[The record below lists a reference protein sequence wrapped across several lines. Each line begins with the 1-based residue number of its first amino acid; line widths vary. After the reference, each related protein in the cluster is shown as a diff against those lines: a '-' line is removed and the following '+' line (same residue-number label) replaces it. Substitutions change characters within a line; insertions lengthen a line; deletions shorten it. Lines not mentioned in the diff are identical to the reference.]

1 MTDTIKDA
9 IIALQGGDSA
19 QFKDAI
25 NTELHDRIKQS
36 IELKKVEIAKDL
48 ASTPVQDTPVEE
60 PNAEEVTA
68 QYFCFICHDG
78 WVHTKRRA

>member
-1 MTDTIKDA
+1 MKSPASNRKEFIMSSELLDMIKNDQVA
-9 IIALQGGDSA
+9 DL
-19 QFKDAI
+19 KDAI

-48 ASTPVQDTPVEE
+48 ATTPVQDTPVEE

-68 QYFCFICHDG
+68 
-78 WVHTKRRA
+78 

>member
-1 MTDTIKDA
+1 MSSELLDMIKNDNVA
-9 IIALQGGDSA
+9 DL
-19 QFKDAI
+19 KDAI

-36 IELKKVEIAKDL
+36 IELKKVEVAKDL

-60 PNAEEVTA
+60 PNDAEEVTA
-68 QYFCFICHDG
+68 QFLFYICYDG

>member
-1 MTDTIKDA
+1 MQTRRIGMSSELLNMIKNDNVA
-9 IIALQGGDSA
+9 DL
-19 QFKDAI
+19 KDAI

-48 ASTPVQDTPVEE
+48 ASTPVEEPKVEE

-68 QYFCFICHDG
+68 
-78 WVHTKRRA
+78 

>member
-1 MTDTIKDA
+1 MSSELLDMIKNDNVA
-9 IIALQGGDSA
+9 DL
-19 QFKDAI
+19 KDAI

-36 IELKKVEIAKDL
+36 IELKKVEVAKDL

-60 PNAEEVTA
+60 PDAEEVTA
-68 QYFCFICHDG
+68 KYLCFICHDR